1 MSSFY
6 IIYVAIYDRISNGT
20 VFCFEDETGSNELR
34 NLPVNMAKDESPSY
48 VHLHIGAIY
57 IVVSRPMTEKLEKY
71 KIIARVIRNEKGGKY
86 VKRK

>member
-1 MSSFY
+1 
-6 IIYVAIYDRISNGT
+6 
-20 VFCFEDETGSNELR
+20 
-34 NLPVNMAKDESPSY
+34 MAKDESPSY

-57 IVVSRPMTEKLEKY
+57 IVFSRPMTEKLEKY